1 MAPRVIVIGAGWA
14 GLSSART
21 YLRLNPS
28 ADLTILDDDTSVG
41 GVWSHSRI
49 YPGLIADSPRG
60 GFEYT
65 DLSMLDEDVFAASQ
79 KNKRADTDDVHAA
92 GAQESVQLDKK
103 QEFGLIRGDEVHN
116 YLHKYAEKWDLL
128 RRIKFESQVTK
139 AERIPLENST
149 QTGWRLTLSSGSI
162 LDCDKLIV
170 ASGLYSQP
178 HIPSVQGLSTFGGI
192 SMHSKY
198 LGTQHARLVDPSIKN
213 IVVVGGCKSALE
225 TMNLCLTLPQK
236 PTIHW
241 ITRGSYYGVPIMM
254 NDPNMKVNIF
264 KISAARL
271 FSSLSPSV
279 FDTESWA
286 YRTFHSGSNWLGSK
300 IEAGF
305 WKLMAWASLRDA
317 RYESSEQGKLI
328 KPDPKRMFR
337 SLLHISLIQK
347 GNPIVDE
354 IHSGSRIKLYVGELD
369 SLDASSL
376 SITKTSG
383 EKESIDTNT
392 VIWCTGW
399 KSSTSFFSAADTAAL
414 GLPVPVLSQTLEQ
427 QKHWAALHEDAD
439 AQILELLPELAKWPV
454 EESREDTTNYRMYRQ
469 VASPHT
475 LATADRSIFF
485 AGFISNTMTAVVSEL
500 VGLWG
505 VAWMEGLLNPED
517 LPEEAEME
525 KEIAKSHAWMARR
538 YGARGNT
545 HPNIVFEIQT
555 FIDALVRDLGGNME
569 RKGGGWREW
578 ISPYSARDYEGLF
591 EEIVKVK
598 CGHVTS
604 QP

>member
-1 MAPRVIVIGAGWA
+1 MGPRVIVIGAGWA

-65 DLSMLDEDVFAASQ
+65 DLSMLDEDIFASSQ
-79 KNKRADTDDVHAA
+79 KNKRSDTDNQA
-92 GAQESVQLDKK
+92 
-103 QEFGLIRGDEVHN
+103 FGLIRGDEVHN
-116 YLHKYAEKWDLL
+116 YLYKYAEKYDLL
-128 RRIKFESQVTK
+128 RRTKFQSRVVK
-139 AERIPLENST
+139 AERIPLENTS
-149 QTGWRLTLSSGSI
+149 QTGWRLTLSSGST

-178 HIPSVQGLSTFGGI
+178 YIPHISGLPSFGGI

-198 LGTQHARLVDPSIKN
+198 LGTQHTCLADPSIKT

-225 TMNLCLTLPQK
+225 TINLCLSLPQK

-264 KISAARL
+264 KITGARL

-279 FDTESWA
+279 FDTSSWA
-286 YRTFHSGSNWLGSK
+286 YRTFHSGTNWLGSR
-300 IEAGF
+300 IESGF
-305 WKLMAWASLRDA
+305 WKLMAWASLRDTQ
-317 RYESSEQGKLI
+317 YDSSEQGKMI

-337 SLLHISLIQK
+337 SLLHVSLIHK
-347 GNPIVDE
+347 GNPVVDE
-354 IHSGSRIKLYVGELD
+354 IHSGARVKLHIGEIG
-369 SLDASSL
+369 SLNTSSL
-376 SITKTSG
+376 SITTPSG
-383 EKESIDTNT
+383 EKQSIDTDA

-414 GLPVPVLSQTLEQ
+414 GLPVPVISQTPET
-427 QKHWAALHEDAD
+427 QKHWAELYKDAD
-439 AQILELLPELAKWPV
+439 AQVLRQLPDLAKWPI
-454 EESREDTTNYRMYRQ
+454 EQSKEDTTNYRLYRQ
-469 VASPHT
+469 ITSPRT
-475 LATADRSIFF
+475 LASADRSIFF
-485 AGFISNTMTAVVSEL
+485 AGFVSNAMTAVVSEL

-505 VAWMEGLLNPED
+505 VAWMEGLLRPED
-517 LPEEAEME
+517 LPQEAEME
-525 KEIAKSHAWMARR
+525 KSVAKGHAWMARR
-538 YGARGNT
+538 YGARANT
-545 HPNIVFEIQT
+545 QPEIVFEIQT
-555 FIDALVRDLGGNME
+555 FMDALVRDLGGKAE

-578 ISPYSARDYEGLF
+578 VSPYSARDYEGLF
-591 EEIVKVK
+591 DEVVKGK
-598 CGHVTS
+598 GRAFGAEQKAETG
-604 QP
+604 